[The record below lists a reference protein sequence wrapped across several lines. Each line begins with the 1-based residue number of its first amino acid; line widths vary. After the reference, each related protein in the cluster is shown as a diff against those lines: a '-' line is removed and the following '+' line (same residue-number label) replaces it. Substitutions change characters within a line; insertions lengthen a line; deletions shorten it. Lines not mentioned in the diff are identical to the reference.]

1 MTYTTPFS
9 RTLELSSG
17 KFQDPDL
24 TQVRKL
30 SDLKGLFSD
39 QAAEAALMQHN
50 PILYEVSL
58 AYNAPAIPGE
68 LGYSTTIIYPGK
80 IGDEYFMT
88 KGHYHAK
95 GDCAEIYTCL
105 QGEGYLLMQTR
116 EGEVKAI
123 YMTPGVAAYVPPYW
137 GHRTMNVG
145 KENFVFYACYPAEAG
160 YDYDTIIEKG
170 FASII
175 VERDGK
181 AEVVPNPKYK

>member
-1 MTYTTPFS
+1 MNYMTPFS

-30 SDLKGLFSD
+30 SDLKGLFTD
-39 QAAEAALMQHN
+39 QAAEAALMSAN
-50 PILYEVSL
+50 PVLYEVSL
-58 AYNAPAIPGE
+58 AYNAPAISGE

-80 IGDEYFMT
+80 VGGEYFMT

-95 GDCAEIYTCL
+95 GECAELYYCL

-116 EGEVKAI
+116 KGDVKATH
-123 YMTPGVAAYVPPYW
+123 MTPGVAAYVPPFW
-137 GHRTMNVG
+137 GHRTMNIG
-145 KENFVFYACYPAEAG
+145 QDNFIFLASYPAEAG
-160 YDYDTIIEKG
+160 YDYATIVEKG

-175 VERDGK
+175 VEQNGK
-181 AEVVPNPKYK
+181 AEIVKNPRYR